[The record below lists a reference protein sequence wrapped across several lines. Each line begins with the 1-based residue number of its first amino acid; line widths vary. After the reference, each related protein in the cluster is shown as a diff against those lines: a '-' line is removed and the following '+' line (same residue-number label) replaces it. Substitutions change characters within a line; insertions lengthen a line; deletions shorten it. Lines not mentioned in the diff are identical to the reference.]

1 MYAFPEPGPGPRL
14 VRGRSPSHP
23 QEVLYHSVAS
33 RPCLGRPQHPDSTL
47 PSPQHL
53 QTAQALP
60 LSGQQCDLPSANGPK
75 VLEEIW
81 AFRAG
86 NFSVPG
92 PWCRNQGGQVKGSRR
107 SRSLGPQDSSPCG
120 KGCGQ
125 QRDGGGGCSLKYGGR
140 AGAPSQEPGSQSGDN
155 FIHLSNAQNT
165 DADSFP
171 GI

>member
-1 MYAFPEPGPGPRL
+1 MYAFPEAGPGPRL

-23 QEVLYHSVAS
+23 RAVLTPSQCAS
-33 RPCLGRPQHPDSTL
+33 RPCPGTPQHPDSTL

-53 QTAQALP
+53 QTAPALP

-75 VLEEIW
+75 ALEEIW

-92 PWCRNQGGQVKGSRR
+92 PWCRNQGGQIKGSRR

-125 QRDGGGGCSLKYGGR
+125 QRDGGGGCSVKYGGK
-140 AGAPSQEPGSQSGDN
+140 AGAPSQEPG